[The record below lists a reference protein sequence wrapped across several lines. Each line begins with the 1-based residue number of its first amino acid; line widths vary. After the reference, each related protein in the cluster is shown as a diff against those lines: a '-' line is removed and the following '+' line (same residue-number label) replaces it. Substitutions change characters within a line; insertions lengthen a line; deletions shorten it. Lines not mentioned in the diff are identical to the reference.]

1 MSRAVEMVHLNDRGV
16 IEHMTAP
23 DRDKQSGLRDE
34 VLAGEYVL
42 GALPPESMAELA
54 KRVKR
59 DRQFAAMVRRWRDNL
74 AETEYR
80 ENATVAALLER
91 DPRRSGLPFR
101 SLPLRSGSIF
111 AAMLSEIWHS
121 VRFWRLLALT
131 AMLWTAVLLFTIA

>member
-1 MSRAVEMVHLNDRGV
+1 
-16 IEHMTAP
+16 MTVP

-54 KRVKR
+54 KRIKR

-80 ENATVAALLER
+80 ERASVAALLDMNPTR
-91 DPRRSGLPFR
+91 AGLPFKGQ
-101 SLPLRSGSIF
+101 PLRNGSMF
-111 AAMLSEIWHS
+111 VAMLSEVWHS

-131 AMLWTAVLLFTIA
+131 AMLWTAALLFTIA

>member
-1 MSRAVEMVHLNDRGV
+1 
-16 IEHMTAP
+16 MTVP

-42 GALPPESMAELA
+42 GALSPESMAELA

-80 ENATVAALLER
+80 ERAGVAALLDR
-91 DPRRSGLPFR
+91 DPLRPGLPFKGQ
-101 SLPLRSGSIF
+101 PLRGGSIF
-111 AAMLSEIWHS
+111 PAMFLEIWNS

>member
-1 MSRAVEMVHLNDRGV
+1 
-16 IEHMTAP
+16 MTAP

-59 DRQFAAMVRRWRDNL
+59 DRQFAAMVRRWRENL

-80 ENATVAALLER
+80 EKATMAVLLER
-91 DPRRSGLPFR
+91 DTARPGLPFR
-101 SLPLRSGSIF
+101 SQPLRGGRVF
-111 AAMLSEIWHS
+111 AAMFSEVWNS

>member
-1 MSRAVEMVHLNDRGV
+1 MAV
-16 IEHMTAP
+16 P

-80 ENATVAALLER
+80 ERAGVAALLDR
-91 DPRRSGLPFR
+91 DPLRSGLPFKGQ
-101 SLPLRSGSIF
+101 PLRNGSIF
-111 AAMLSEIWHS
+111 AAMLLEVWNS
-121 VRFWRLLALT
+121 VRFWWLLALT

>member
-1 MSRAVEMVHLNDRGV
+1 
-16 IEHMTAP
+16 MTAP

-42 GALPPESMAELA
+42 GALPPESMAELT

-59 DRQFAAMVRRWRDNL
+59 DRQFAAMVRRWRENL

-80 ENATVAALLER
+80 EKATMAVLLER
-91 DPRRSGLPFR
+91 DPARPGLPFR
-101 SLPLRSGSIF
+101 SQPLRGGSVF
-111 AAMLSEIWHS
+111 AGMFSEVWNS

>member
-1 MSRAVEMVHLNDRGV
+1 
-16 IEHMTAP
+16 MTAP

-74 AETEYR
+74 AETEHR

-91 DPRRSGLPFR
+91 DPSRSGLPFR
-101 SLPLRSGSIF
+101 GQPLRGGSMF
-111 AAMLSEIWHS
+111 AAMLSEVWHS

-131 AMLWTAVLLFTIA
+131 ATLWTAVLLFTIA

>member
-1 MSRAVEMVHLNDRGV
+1 
-16 IEHMTAP
+16 MTAP

-42 GALPPESMAELA
+42 GALPPESMAELT

-59 DRQFAAMVRRWRDNL
+59 DRQFAAMVRRWRENL

-80 ENATVAALLER
+80 EKATMAVLLER
-91 DPRRSGLPFR
+91 DPARPGLPFR
-101 SLPLRSGSIF
+101 SQLLRGGSVF
-111 AAMLSEIWHS
+111 AAMFSEVWNS

>member
-1 MSRAVEMVHLNDRGV
+1 
-16 IEHMTAP
+16 MTAP

-42 GALPPESMAELA
+42 GALPPESMAELT

-59 DRQFAAMVRRWRDNL
+59 DRQFAAMVRRWRENL

-80 ENATVAALLER
+80 EKATMAVLLEK
-91 DPRRSGLPFR
+91 DPARPGLPFR
-101 SLPLRSGSIF
+101 SQPLRGGSVF
-111 AAMLSEIWHS
+111 AAMFSEVWNS

>member
-23 DRDKQSGLRDE
+23 DRDKQSVLRDE

-74 AETEYR
+74 A
-80 ENATVAALLER
+80 
-91 DPRRSGLPFR
+91 
-101 SLPLRSGSIF
+101 
-111 AAMLSEIWHS
+111 
-121 VRFWRLLALT
+121 
-131 AMLWTAVLLFTIA
+131 

>member
-1 MSRAVEMVHLNDRGV
+1 
-16 IEHMTAP
+16 MTAP

-42 GALPPESMAELA
+42 GALPPESMAELT

-59 DRQFAAMVRRWRDNL
+59 DRQFAAMVRRWRENL

-80 ENATVAALLER
+80 EKATMAVLLER
-91 DPRRSGLPFR
+91 DPARPGLPFR
-101 SLPLRSGSIF
+101 SQPLRGVSVF
-111 AAMLSEIWHS
+111 AAMFSEVWNS